1 MGRIF
6 LYSSKSKVHTVRSGD
21 APYVPH
27 FVLMPSQLDVIND
40 YYKSS
45 GVVNV
50 CSVNN
55 FHPEMLDSPAEM
67 LGAMQ
72 SVLHCPSNGGWRR
85 LEPVEYAALQVA
97 DARPVIAGADPI
109 RLHPAL
115 RSGLGFATGN
125 VLTTPMIEFLA
136 DVFDIR
142 RFAVTDKP
150 LACSKIRSFYHLI
163 SHETIYQMQIGGCKR
178 VHKSDRVT
186 LPLTAWRW
194 CCYYR
199 ADLRTIV
206 ETPNAFLH
214 RYYRAAL
221 PRLEEKHGDRT
232 NAVALLMTTRRF
244 VDFATLLWRDGIGD
258 IKFDPERFFTRE
270 DEVEEF
276 RKYTKNFDFLTD
288 FS

>member
-1 MGRIF
+1 MGRIY
-6 LYSSKSKVHTVRSGD
+6 LYSYNGKVSTVRSGD
-21 APYVPH
+21 APFTPH
-27 FVLMPSQLDVIND
+27 FVLIPAQLDVIND

-45 GVVNV
+45 NVVNV

-55 FHPEMLDSPAEM
+55 FHLEMLDSPEEI
-67 LGAMQ
+67 LKAMQ
-72 SVLHCPSNGGWRR
+72 KVSDCAANGGWRR

-97 DARPVIAGADPI
+97 DARPVIAGVDPV

-125 VLTTPMIEFLA
+125 VLTTPMMEFLG

-163 SHETIYQMQIGGCKR
+163 SHETIYQMQQGQCKR

-186 LPLTAWRW
+186 LPLTAWRF
-194 CCYYR
+194 CCFYKS
-199 ADLRTIV
+199 DLRTIV
-206 ETPNAFLH
+206 ETPSAFLH
-214 RYYRAAL
+214 RYYRTSL
-221 PRLEEKHGDRT
+221 TRLEEKHGKYT

-244 VDFATLLWRDGIGD
+244 VDFATLLWRDGLGD